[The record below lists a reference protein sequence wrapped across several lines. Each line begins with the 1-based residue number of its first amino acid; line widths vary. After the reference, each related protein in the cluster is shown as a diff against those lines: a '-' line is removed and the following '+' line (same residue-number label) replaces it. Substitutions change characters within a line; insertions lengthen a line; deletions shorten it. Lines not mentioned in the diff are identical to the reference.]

1 MCRNIRVES
10 KKTKTIDNKQLI
22 KNVNKSPSGDLGV
35 KRKSKT
41 ASYLLVSPYILH
53 FTVFVLFPVGFS
65 LFLTFHEWNI
75 IGPMKYVGLANYEK
89 LFQDQYFLKSIG
101 NTFVFLAI
109 HIPLQIIIALGLAA
123 ILNEK
128 IWFRA
133 FFRGA
138 FFMPV
143 VVSGVVVTVLWQ
155 QLYGYEL
162 GSINTFL
169 LWLGMHKI
177 GWLIDP
183 AWAMPSIAIMATWK
197 NVGLYIILFLV
208 GLQTVPRSLYEA
220 ADLEGA
226 NKWQK
231 FLYITLPGINPT
243 IFMVVVLSTISGFSL
258 FIEPYVMTGGGPLNS
273 TLSSVLYIYKQGFF
287 YYHMGYAATLGFV
300 FALLIL
306 LVVFIQRITIE
317 KK

>member
-1 MCRNIRVES
+1 MNR
-10 KKTKTIDNKQLI
+10 
-22 KNVNKSPSGDLGV
+22 KNNMS
-35 KRKSKT
+35 
-41 ASYLLVSPYILH
+41 SYLLVSPYILH
-53 FTVFVLFPVGFS
+53 FVVFVLFPVGFS

-75 IGPMKYVGLANYEK
+75 IGPMKYVGLSNYEK
-89 LFQDQYFLKSIG
+89 LVQDHYFLKSIG
-101 NTFVFLAI
+101 NTLVFLAI
-109 HIPLQIIIALGLAA
+109 HIPLQIVIALGLAA
-123 ILNEK
+123 VLNEK

-143 VVSGVVVTVLWQ
+143 VVSGVVVTILWQ

-169 LWLGMHKI
+169 HWIGVHKI

-226 NKWQK
+226 SKWQK
-231 FLYITLPGINPT
+231 FIYITLPGINPT
-243 IFMVVVLSTISGFSL
+243 IFMVMVLSTISGFSL

-306 LVVFIQRITIE
+306 LIVFIQRMTIE

>member
-1 MCRNIRVES
+1 MS
-10 KKTKTIDNKQLI
+10 
-22 KNVNKSPSGDLGV
+22 
-35 KRKSKT
+35 
-41 ASYLLVSPYILH
+41 SYLLVSPYILH
-53 FTVFVLFPVGFS
+53 FVVFVLFPVGFS

-75 IGPMKYVGLANYEK
+75 IGPMKYTGLSNYEK
-89 LFQDQYFLKSIG
+89 LIQDHYFLKSIG
-101 NTFVFLAI
+101 NTLVFLAI
-109 HIPLQIIIALGLAA
+109 HIPLQIVIALGLAA
-123 ILNEK
+123 VLNEK

-143 VVSGVVVTVLWQ
+143 VVSGVVVTILWQ

-169 LWLGMHKI
+169 QWIGIHKI

-226 NKWQK
+226 SKWQK
-231 FLYITLPGINPT
+231 FIYITLPGINPT
-243 IFMVVVLSTISGFSL
+243 IFMVMVLSTISGFSL

-306 LVVFIQRITIE
+306 LIVFIQRMTIE

>member
-1 MCRNIRVES
+1 M
-10 KKTKTIDNKQLI
+10 KQ
-22 KNVNKSPSGDLGV
+22 NNNSS
-35 KRKSKT
+35 
-41 ASYLLVSPYILH
+41 SYLLVSPYILH
-53 FTVFVLFPVGFS
+53 FVVFVLFPVGFS

-75 IGPMKYVGLANYEK
+75 IGPMKYVGLSNYEK
-89 LFQDQYFLKSIG
+89 LIQDQYFLKSIR
-101 NTFVFLAI
+101 NTLVFLAI

-123 ILNEK
+123 VLNEK

-143 VVSGVVVTVLWQ
+143 VVSGVVVTILWQ
-155 QLYGYEL
+155 QLYGYEM

-169 LWLGMHKI
+169 HWIGVDKI

-183 AWAMPSIAIMATWK
+183 KWAMPSIAIMATWK

-208 GLQTVPRSLYEA
+208 GLQSVPRSLYEA

-231 FLYITLPGINPT
+231 FWYITLPGINPT
-243 IFMVVVLSTISGFSL
+243 IFMVVVLSTIGGFSL

-306 LVVFIQRITIE
+306 LVVFIQRLTIE